1 MSSVVI
7 LQPKI
12 GLTLKS
18 EEKPVSDIDNLQLFA
33 QFFKTSAS
41 VSSISQEVSRI
52 VWFVCLNAFY
62 YTNLICM
69 YVVISVEKKLL
80 FIYSRSLLQTKYNE
94 W

>member
-18 EEKPVSDIDNLQLFA
+18 EDKPVSDNLQLFA

-69 YVVISVEKKLL
+69 FVVMSVEKKLL
-80 FIYSRSLLQTKYNE
+80 FISSRSLLQTKYE